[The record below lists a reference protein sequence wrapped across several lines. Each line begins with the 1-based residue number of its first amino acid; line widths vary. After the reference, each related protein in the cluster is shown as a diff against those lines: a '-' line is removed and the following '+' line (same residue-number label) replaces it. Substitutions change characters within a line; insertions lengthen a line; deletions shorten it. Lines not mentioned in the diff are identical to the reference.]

1 MITLIV
7 EPYCHRCP
15 DFEPKVD
22 KNIMEYYTD
31 NLATMER
38 HRYSFANTEIRC
50 EHCDRCHTIKEYLAL
65 ERSKENDGST

>member
-7 EPYCHRCP
+7 EPYCQNCP

-22 KNIMEYYTD
+22 KNITECYTD

-50 EHCDRCHTIKEYLAL
+50 VHRDRCKAVKEYLAL
-65 ERSKENDGST
+65 ESGGKEDGST